1 MNFIPN
7 LFFSLNLVQIFMTYK
22 NIFIISLTL
31 FGINIVLSLMIAI
44 MVFVPIRIVIKSI
57 LKRKTEI
64 KNRIEF

>member
-1 MNFIPN
+1 
-7 LFFSLNLVQIFMTYK
+7 MTYK

-31 FGINIVLSLMIAI
+31 FGINIVLSLIIAI